1 LLFPGTTAPSLSG
14 VGASHTDLSVS
25 FQFLGA
31 FALMPCTILASI
43 LLTIRA
49 SILFTILAS
58 ILLEILA

>member
-1 LLFPGTTAPSLSG
+1 
-14 VGASHTDLSVS
+14 VS

-43 LLTIRA
+43 LHTIRA